1 MSPIEQRLADAGLTL
16 PTPAAPVAS
25 YLPTVEHGG
34 MLTVSGQLP
43 FLDGE
48 LVVGRMEAGEDGG
61 AQLACGQAAARA
73 CGLMLLAQVKA
84 ALGSLDRVARVVRL
98 GVFVSSA
105 PDFIDQALV
114 ANGASDLMALAF
126 GEPGRHA
133 RAAVGVPVLP
143 LGALVEV
150 DGLFALAPDPLAP

>member
-1 MSPIEQRLADAGLTL
+1 MSTIEQRLADAGLVL

-25 YLPTVEHGG
+25 YLPAVEHGG
-34 MLTVSGQLP
+34 LLTVSGQLP

-48 LVVGRMEAGEDGG
+48 LVTGRMGGG
-61 AQLACGQAAARA
+61 AELARGQEAARA
-73 CGLMLLAQVKA
+73 CGLMLLAQAKT

-98 GVFVSSA
+98 GVFVAST

-114 ANGASDLMALAF
+114 ANGASDLMRLAF

-150 DGLFALAPDPLAP
+150 DGLFAVEPDPLAP